1 MKKILRSMLAM
12 MIAAFTLAS
21 CSDVPSPYGLFTSG
35 DEGLEGATGTGT
47 LDDPF
52 NVPGVLNYIKT
63 LPAGTQSD
71 VVYVKGIVSA
81 LVDGQNYDAG
91 FGNGTFFIS
100 ADGNAKNQ
108 FEVYRALYLENQ
120 PYVDGPIAN
129 LGDEVIICGKVTM
142 HGSTPETVDKDAYL
156 YSINGTTHYD
166 ARIFGTAEEPL
177 SVADALTIINGLEN
191 GETIGKGYV
200 KGIVCQAP
208 SNISAGKLTYYIS
221 DDGKS
226 SNSLQVYKGL
236 GLNQAKFSAVSD
248 LAVGDEVVIFG
259 PMTRYSNGNPELND
273 GNYLISLKKGEGGG
287 GGEETTPTGDGT
299 QSKPYNVAAALNA
312 VKNLTWTSK
321 TDYQSTDNVYVK
333 GKISRIDNNGTYTAG
348 GTFGNASFHI
358 SDDGQEANEFYCFRV
373 LYLDNTKFNEY
384 TGEKVDIKVG
394 DEVVIYGKLMNYHGN
409 TPETVSGAAHLYSLN
424 ASEGGGEQGGGE
436 QGGDATQ
443 MTKSV
448 NDLTVTFTTTGVSE
462 GNTVTYDLTTCGLE
476 HQAAN
481 PSFTLNG
488 VNFSFEKN
496 TGNNNAIYWK
506 TGDYNEFRL
515 YAQNKLVITG
525 TANIAK
531 VEFTC
536 TKNGSNNA
544 TGNAQSYATVSG
556 KTFTFVN
563 DWTAASSGT
572 QCRIK
577 TIKIT
582 YAK

>member
-12 MIAAFTLAS
+12 MIATFTLAS

-35 DEGLEGATGTGT
+35 DEELEGATGTGT

-142 HGSTPETVDKDAYL
+142 HGSTPETVDKEAYL

-287 GGEETTPTGDGT
+287 GEEETIGTKDSPKTVAEAITLINALGDRE
-299 QSKPYNVAAALNA
+299 
-312 VKNLTWTSK
+312 TSQQK
-321 TDYQSTDNVYVK
+321 AYVK
-333 GKISRIDNNGTYTAG
+333 GKVVKVTTNQTNFEKY
-348 GTFGNASFHI
+348 GNLNYFI
-358 SDDGQEANEFYCFRV
+358 SDDGQDANTIQVYGGDG
-373 LYLDNTKFNEY
+373 LNGDKFQSI
-384 TGEKVDIKVG
+384 TDIKQG
-394 DEVVIYGKLMNYHGN
+394 DEVIVYGNLYKFVNNSGT
-409 TPETVSGAAHLYSLN
+409 TPEITNSYLVALN
-424 ASEGGGEQGGGE
+424 DSEGGGGEGGE
-436 QGGDATQ
+436 ATQ
-443 MTKSV
+443 MTKNV
-448 NDLTVTFTTTGVSE
+448 NDLTITFTTTGISE

-481 PSFTLNG
+481 PSFTLNE

-506 TGDYNEFRL
+506 TGDYNEFRM

>member
-35 DEGLEGATGTGT
+35 DEELEGATGTGT

-91 FGNGTFFIS
+91 FGNGTFYIS

-142 HGSTPETVDKDAYL
+142 HGSTPETVDKEAYL

-312 VKNLTWTSK
+312 VKNLTWTSN

-333 GKISRIDNNGTYTAG
+333 GKISRIANNGTYTAG
-348 GTFGNASFHI
+348 GTFGNASFYI

-394 DEVVIYGKLMNYHGN
+394 DEVVIYGKLMNYRGN

-424 ASEGGGEQGGGE
+424 SSEGGGEQGGGE
-436 QGGDATQ
+436 QGGDGTSVSFNTNAGAQTWAAATDGTYGAGFSTTVQ
-443 MTKSV
+443 GLTIGYYKHTSTSNPVAPSDQHVRIYKNSVLSIAATGGKKIKKIVIGCAPNSGTTSYCFGMTGLEGVPNATEDKTA
-448 NDLTVTFTTTGVSE
+448 LTVTWNGS
-462 GNTVTYDLTTCGLE
+462 
-476 HQAAN
+476 AN
-481 PSFTLNG
+481 KVVLHAVNGQVRMEKLN
-488 VNFSFEKN
+488 
-496 TGNNNAIYWK
+496 
-506 TGDYNEFRL
+506 
-515 YAQNKLVITG
+515 
-525 TANIAK
+525 
-531 VEFTC
+531 VEFE
-536 TKNGSNNA
+536 
-544 TGNAQSYATVSG
+544 
-556 KTFTFVN
+556 
-563 DWTAASSGT
+563 
-572 QCRIK
+572 
-577 TIKIT
+577 
-582 YAK
+582 

>member
-12 MIAAFTLAS
+12 MIATFTLAS

-35 DEGLEGATGTGT
+35 DEELEGATGTGT

-142 HGSTPETVDKDAYL
+142 HGSTPETVDKEAYL

-287 GGEETTPTGDGT
+287 GGEEATPTGDGT
-299 QSKPYNVAAALNA
+299 QSKPYNVAAARNA

-333 GKISRIDNNGTYTAG
+333 GKISRIANNGTYTAG

-424 ASEGGGEQGGGE
+424 SSEGGGEQGGGE
-436 QGGDATQ
+436 QGGDGTSVSFNTNAGAQTWAAATDGTYGAGFSTTVQ
-443 MTKSV
+443 GLTIGYYKHTSTSNPVAPSDQHIRIYKNSVLSIAATGGKKIKKIIIGCAPNSGTTSYCFGMTGLEGVPNATEDKTA
-448 NDLTVTFTTTGVSE
+448 LTVTWNGS
-462 GNTVTYDLTTCGLE
+462 
-476 HQAAN
+476 AN
-481 PSFTLNG
+481 KVVLHAVNGQVRMEKLN
-488 VNFSFEKN
+488 
-496 TGNNNAIYWK
+496 
-506 TGDYNEFRL
+506 
-515 YAQNKLVITG
+515 
-525 TANIAK
+525 
-531 VEFTC
+531 VEFE
-536 TKNGSNNA
+536 
-544 TGNAQSYATVSG
+544 
-556 KTFTFVN
+556 
-563 DWTAASSGT
+563 
-572 QCRIK
+572 
-577 TIKIT
+577 
-582 YAK
+582 

>member
-1 MKKILRSMLAM
+1 MLAM

-35 DEGLEGATGTGT
+35 DEELEGATGTGT

-71 VVYVKGIVSA
+71 VVYVKGFVSA

-142 HGSTPETVDKDAYL
+142 HGSTPETVDKEAYL

-287 GGEETTPTGDGT
+287 GEEETIGTKDSPKTVAEAITLINALGD
-299 QSKPYNVAAALNA
+299 KE
-312 VKNLTWTSK
+312 TSQQK
-321 TDYQSTDNVYVK
+321 AYVK
-333 GKISRIDNNGTYTAG
+333 GKVVKVTTNQTNFEKY
-348 GTFGNASFHI
+348 GNLNYFI
-358 SDDGQEANEFYCFRV
+358 SDDGQDANTIQVYGGDG
-373 LYLDNTKFNEY
+373 LNGDKFQSI
-384 TGEKVDIKVG
+384 TDIKQG
-394 DEVVIYGKLMNYHGN
+394 DEVIVYGNLYKFVNNSGI
-409 TPETVSGAAHLYSLN
+409 TPEITNSYLVALN
-424 ASEGGGEQGGGE
+424 DSEGGGEQGGE
-436 QGGDATQ
+436 ATQ
-443 MTKSV
+443 MTKNV
-448 NDLTVTFTTTGVSE
+448 NDLTITFTTTGISE

-481 PSFTLNG
+481 PSFTLNE

-506 TGDYNEFRL
+506 TGDYNEFRM

>member
-1 MKKILRSMLAM
+1 MLAM

-35 DEGLEGATGTGT
+35 DEELEGATGTGT

-91 FGNGTFFIS
+91 FGNGTFYIS

-142 HGSTPETVDKDAYL
+142 HGSTPETVDKEAYL

-287 GGEETTPTGDGT
+287 GEETTPTGDGT

-312 VKNLTWTSK
+312 VKNLTWTSN

-333 GKISRIDNNGTYTAG
+333 GKISRIANNGTYTAG
-348 GTFGNASFHI
+348 GTFGNASFYI

-394 DEVVIYGKLMNYHGN
+394 DEVVIYGKLMNYRGN

-424 ASEGGGEQGGGE
+424 SSEGGGEQGGGE
-436 QGGDATQ
+436 QGGDGTSVSFNTNAGAQTWAAATDGTYGAGFSTTVQ
-443 MTKSV
+443 GLTIGYYKHTSTSNPVAPSDQHVRIYKNSVLSIAATGGKKIKKIVIGCAPNSGTTSYCFGMTGLEGVPNATEDKTA
-448 NDLTVTFTTTGVSE
+448 LTVTWNGS
-462 GNTVTYDLTTCGLE
+462 
-476 HQAAN
+476 AN
-481 PSFTLNG
+481 KVVLHAVNGQVRMEKLN
-488 VNFSFEKN
+488 
-496 TGNNNAIYWK
+496 
-506 TGDYNEFRL
+506 
-515 YAQNKLVITG
+515 
-525 TANIAK
+525 
-531 VEFTC
+531 VEFE
-536 TKNGSNNA
+536 
-544 TGNAQSYATVSG
+544 
-556 KTFTFVN
+556 
-563 DWTAASSGT
+563 
-572 QCRIK
+572 
-577 TIKIT
+577 
-582 YAK
+582 

>member
-35 DEGLEGATGTGT
+35 DEELEGATGTGT

-91 FGNGTFFIS
+91 FGNGTFYIS

-236 GLNQAKFSAVSD
+236 GLNQAKFSAVGD

-287 GGEETTPTGDGT
+287 GEEATPTGDGT
-299 QSKPYNVAAALNA
+299 QSKPYNVAAARNA

-333 GKISRIDNNGTYTAG
+333 GKISRIDDKGTYTDG
-348 GTFGNASFHI
+348 GTFGNASFYI
-358 SDDGQEANEFYCFRV
+358 SDDGQEANEFYCFHV

-424 ASEGGGEQGGGE
+424 ASEGGGEGGGE
-436 QGGDATQ
+436 GGDGTSVSFNTNAGTQTWAAATDGTYGAGFSTTVQ
-443 MTKSV
+443 GLTIGYYKHTSNSNPVAPSDQHVRIYKNSVLSIAATGGKKIKKIVIGCAPNSGTTSYCFGMTGLEGVPNATEDKTA
-448 NDLTVTFTTTGVSE
+448 LTVTWNGS
-462 GNTVTYDLTTCGLE
+462 
-476 HQAAN
+476 AN
-481 PSFTLNG
+481 KVVLHAVNGQVRMEKLN
-488 VNFSFEKN
+488 
-496 TGNNNAIYWK
+496 
-506 TGDYNEFRL
+506 
-515 YAQNKLVITG
+515 
-525 TANIAK
+525 
-531 VEFTC
+531 VEFE
-536 TKNGSNNA
+536 
-544 TGNAQSYATVSG
+544 
-556 KTFTFVN
+556 
-563 DWTAASSGT
+563 
-572 QCRIK
+572 
-577 TIKIT
+577 
-582 YAK
+582 

>member
-287 GGEETTPTGDGT
+287 GEEATPTGDGT
-299 QSKPYNVAAALNA
+299 QSKPYNVAAARNA

-394 DEVVIYGKLMNYHGN
+394 DEVVIYGKLMNYYGN

-448 NDLTVTFTTTGVSE
+448 NDLTITFTTTGVSE

>member
-35 DEGLEGATGTGT
+35 DEELEGATGTGT

-142 HGSTPETVDKDAYL
+142 HGSTPETVDKEAYL

-177 SVADALTIINGLEN
+177 SVADALTITNGLEN

-236 GLNQAKFSAVSD
+236 GLNQAKFSAVGD

-287 GGEETTPTGDGT
+287 GEEETIGTKDSPKTVAEAITLINALGDRE
-299 QSKPYNVAAALNA
+299 
-312 VKNLTWTSK
+312 TSQQK
-321 TDYQSTDNVYVK
+321 AYVK
-333 GKISRIDNNGTYTAG
+333 GKVVKVTTNQTNFEKY
-348 GTFGNASFHI
+348 GNLNYFI
-358 SDDGQEANEFYCFRV
+358 SDDGQDANTIQVYGGDG
-373 LYLDNTKFNEY
+373 LNGDKFQSI
-384 TGEKVDIKVG
+384 TDIKQG
-394 DEVVIYGKLMNYHGN
+394 DEVIVYGNLYKFVNNSGT
-409 TPETVSGAAHLYSLN
+409 TPEITNSYLVALN
-424 ASEGGGEQGGGE
+424 DSEGGGGEGGE
-436 QGGDATQ
+436 ATQ
-443 MTKSV
+443 MTKNV
-448 NDLTVTFTTTGVSE
+448 NDLTITFTTTGISE

-481 PSFTLNG
+481 PSFTLNE

-506 TGDYNEFRL
+506 TGDYNEFRM

>member
-1 MKKILRSMLAM
+1 MLAM

-35 DEGLEGATGTGT
+35 DEELEGATGTGT

-120 PYVDGPIAN
+120 SYVDGPIAN

-142 HGSTPETVDKDAYL
+142 HGSTPETVDKEAYL

-287 GGEETTPTGDGT
+287 GEEETIGTKDSPKTVAEAITLINALGD
-299 QSKPYNVAAALNA
+299 KE
-312 VKNLTWTSK
+312 TSQQK
-321 TDYQSTDNVYVK
+321 AYVK
-333 GKISRIDNNGTYTAG
+333 GKVVKVTTNQTNFEKY
-348 GTFGNASFHI
+348 GNLNYFI
-358 SDDGQEANEFYCFRV
+358 SDDGQDANTIQVYGGDG
-373 LYLDNTKFNEY
+373 LNGDKFQSI
-384 TGEKVDIKVG
+384 TDIKQG
-394 DEVVIYGKLMNYHGN
+394 DEVIVYGNLYKFVNNSGI
-409 TPETVSGAAHLYSLN
+409 TPEITNSYLVALN
-424 ASEGGGEQGGGE
+424 DSEGGGEQGGE
-436 QGGDATQ
+436 ATQ
-443 MTKSV
+443 MTKNV
-448 NDLTVTFTTTGVSE
+448 NDLTITFTTTGISE

-481 PSFTLNG
+481 PSFTLNE

-506 TGDYNEFRL
+506 TGDYNEFRM

>member
-35 DEGLEGATGTGT
+35 DEELEGATGTGT

-142 HGSTPETVDKDAYL
+142 HGSTPETVDKEAYL

-236 GLNQAKFSAVSD
+236 GLNQAKFSAVGD

-287 GGEETTPTGDGT
+287 GEEETIGTKDSPKTVAEAITLINALGDRE
-299 QSKPYNVAAALNA
+299 
-312 VKNLTWTSK
+312 TSQQK
-321 TDYQSTDNVYVK
+321 AYVK
-333 GKISRIDNNGTYTAG
+333 GKVVKVTTNQTNFEKY
-348 GTFGNASFHI
+348 GNLNYFI
-358 SDDGQEANEFYCFRV
+358 SDDGQDANTIQVYGGDG
-373 LYLDNTKFNEY
+373 LNGDKFQSI
-384 TGEKVDIKVG
+384 TDIKQG
-394 DEVVIYGKLMNYHGN
+394 DEVIVYGNLYKFVNNSGT
-409 TPETVSGAAHLYSLN
+409 TPEITNSYLVALN
-424 ASEGGGEQGGGE
+424 DSEGGGGEGGE
-436 QGGDATQ
+436 ATQ
-443 MTKSV
+443 MTKNV
-448 NDLTVTFTTTGVSE
+448 NDLTITFTTTGISE

-481 PSFTLNG
+481 PSFTLNE

-506 TGDYNEFRL
+506 TGDYNEFRM

>member
-35 DEGLEGATGTGT
+35 DEELEGATGTGT

-91 FGNGTFFIS
+91 FGNGTFYIS

-142 HGSTPETVDKDAYL
+142 HGSTPETVDKEAYL

-287 GGEETTPTGDGT
+287 GEEETIGTKDSPKTVAEAITLINALGD
-299 QSKPYNVAAALNA
+299 KE
-312 VKNLTWTSK
+312 TSQQK
-321 TDYQSTDNVYVK
+321 AYVK
-333 GKISRIDNNGTYTAG
+333 GKVVKVTTNQTNFEKY
-348 GTFGNASFHI
+348 GNLNYFI
-358 SDDGQEANEFYCFRV
+358 SDDGQDANTIQVYGGDG
-373 LYLDNTKFNEY
+373 LNGDKFQSI
-384 TGEKVDIKVG
+384 TDIKQG
-394 DEVVIYGKLMNYHGN
+394 DEVIVYGNLYKFVNNSGI
-409 TPETVSGAAHLYSLN
+409 TPEITNSYLVALN
-424 ASEGGGEQGGGE
+424 DSEGGGEQGGGE
-436 QGGDATQ
+436 QGENDITVTVAT
-443 MTKSV
+443 
-448 NDLTVTFTTTGVSE
+448 DLTVSNSTLVSDQTLSDGTTITF
-462 GNTVTYDLTTCGLE
+462 
-476 HQAAN
+476 
-481 PSFTLNG
+481 
-488 VNFSFEKN
+488 
-496 TGNNNAIYWK
+496 
-506 TGDYNEFRL
+506 
-515 YAQNKLVITG
+515 AQNGNSSGPKYYDSGKDIRFYPKNSMTITSSKNISEIVLTCSTYNGTKCIAEGQITPTPSVDDTTLTFSNINSKTITIANAHTG
-525 TANIAK
+525 T
-531 VEFTC
+531 
-536 TKNGSNNA
+536 G
-544 TGNAQSYATVSG
+544 TVSQMR
-556 KTFTFVN
+556 V
-563 DWTAASSGT
+563 
-572 QCRIK
+572 Q

>member
-1 MKKILRSMLAM
+1 MLAM

-35 DEGLEGATGTGT
+35 DEELEGATGTGT

-71 VVYVKGIVSA
+71 VVYVKGFVSA

-142 HGSTPETVDKDAYL
+142 HGSTPETVDKEAYL

-287 GGEETTPTGDGT
+287 GEEETIGTKDSPKTVAEAITLINALGD
-299 QSKPYNVAAALNA
+299 KE
-312 VKNLTWTSK
+312 TSQQK
-321 TDYQSTDNVYVK
+321 AYVK
-333 GKISRIDNNGTYTAG
+333 GKVVKVTTNQTNFEKY
-348 GTFGNASFHI
+348 GNLNYFI
-358 SDDGQEANEFYCFRV
+358 SDDGQDANTIQVYGGDG
-373 LYLDNTKFNEY
+373 LNGDKFQSI
-384 TGEKVDIKVG
+384 TDIKQG
-394 DEVVIYGKLMNYHGN
+394 DEVIVYGSLYKFVNNSGI
-409 TPETVSGAAHLYSLN
+409 TPEITNSYLVALN
-424 ASEGGGEQGGGE
+424 DSEGGGEQGGE
-436 QGGDATQ
+436 ATQ
-443 MTKSV
+443 MTKNV
-448 NDLTVTFTTTGVSE
+448 NDLTITFTTTGISE

-481 PSFTLNG
+481 PSFTLNE

-506 TGDYNEFRL
+506 TGDYNEFRM

>member
-12 MIAAFTLAS
+12 MIATFTLAS

-35 DEGLEGATGTGT
+35 DKELEGATGTGT

-142 HGSTPETVDKDAYL
+142 HGSTPETVDKEAYL

-236 GLNQAKFSAVSD
+236 GLNQAKFSAVGD

-287 GGEETTPTGDGT
+287 GEEETIGTKDSPKTVAEAITLINALGDRE
-299 QSKPYNVAAALNA
+299 
-312 VKNLTWTSK
+312 TSQQK
-321 TDYQSTDNVYVK
+321 AYVK
-333 GKISRIDNNGTYTAG
+333 GKVVKVTTNQTNFEKY
-348 GTFGNASFHI
+348 GNLNYFI
-358 SDDGQEANEFYCFRV
+358 SDDGQDANTIQVYGGDG
-373 LYLDNTKFNEY
+373 LNGDKFQSI
-384 TGEKVDIKVG
+384 TDIKQG
-394 DEVVIYGKLMNYHGN
+394 DEVIVYGNLYKFVNNSGI
-409 TPETVSGAAHLYSLN
+409 TPEITNSYLVALN
-424 ASEGGGEQGGGE
+424 DSEGGGGEGGE
-436 QGGDATQ
+436 ATQ
-443 MTKSV
+443 MTKNV
-448 NDLTVTFTTTGVSE
+448 NDLTITFTTTGISE

-481 PSFTLNG
+481 PSFTLNE

-496 TGNNNAIYWK
+496 TGNNNAVYWK
-506 TGDYNEFRL
+506 TGDYNEFRM

>member
-12 MIAAFTLAS
+12 MIATFTLAS

-35 DEGLEGATGTGT
+35 DEELEGATGTGT

-71 VVYVKGIVSA
+71 VVYVKGFVSA

-142 HGSTPETVDKDAYL
+142 HGSTPETVEKEAYL

-287 GGEETTPTGDGT
+287 GEEETIGTKDSPKTVAEAITLINALGD
-299 QSKPYNVAAALNA
+299 KE
-312 VKNLTWTSK
+312 TSQQK
-321 TDYQSTDNVYVK
+321 AYVK
-333 GKISRIDNNGTYTAG
+333 GKVVKVTTNQTNFEKY
-348 GTFGNASFHI
+348 GNLNYFI
-358 SDDGQEANEFYCFRV
+358 SDDGQDANTIQVYGGDG
-373 LYLDNTKFNEY
+373 LNGDKFQSI
-384 TGEKVDIKVG
+384 TDIKQG
-394 DEVVIYGKLMNYHGN
+394 DEVIVYGNLYKFVNNSGI
-409 TPETVSGAAHLYSLN
+409 TPEITNSYLVALN
-424 ASEGGGEQGGGE
+424 DSEGGGGEGGE
-436 QGGDATQ
+436 ATQ
-443 MTKSV
+443 MTKNV
-448 NDLTVTFTTTGVSE
+448 NDLTITFTTTGISE

-481 PSFTLNG
+481 PSFTLNE

-506 TGDYNEFRL
+506 TGDYNEFRM

>member
-35 DEGLEGATGTGT
+35 DEELEGATGTGT

-142 HGSTPETVDKDAYL
+142 HGSTPETVDKEAYL

-177 SVADALTIINGLEN
+177 AVADALTIINGLEN

-236 GLNQAKFSAVSD
+236 GLNQAKFSAVGD

-287 GGEETTPTGDGT
+287 GEEETIGTKDSPKTVAEAITLINALGDRE
-299 QSKPYNVAAALNA
+299 
-312 VKNLTWTSK
+312 TSQQK
-321 TDYQSTDNVYVK
+321 AYVK
-333 GKISRIDNNGTYTAG
+333 GKVVKVTTNQTNFEKY
-348 GTFGNASFHI
+348 GNLNYFI
-358 SDDGQEANEFYCFRV
+358 SDDGQDANTIQVYGGDG
-373 LYLDNTKFNEY
+373 LNGDKFQSI
-384 TGEKVDIKVG
+384 TDIKQG
-394 DEVVIYGKLMNYHGN
+394 DEVIVYGNLYKFVNNSGT
-409 TPETVSGAAHLYSLN
+409 TPEITNSYLVALN
-424 ASEGGGEQGGGE
+424 DSEGGGGEGGE
-436 QGGDATQ
+436 ATQ
-443 MTKSV
+443 MTKNV
-448 NDLTVTFTTTGVSE
+448 NDLTITFTTTGISE

-481 PSFTLNG
+481 PSFTLNE

-506 TGDYNEFRL
+506 TGDYNEFRM

>member
-12 MIAAFTLAS
+12 MIATFTLAS

-35 DEGLEGATGTGT
+35 DEELEGATGTGT

-71 VVYVKGIVSA
+71 VVYVKGFVSA

-287 GGEETTPTGDGT
+287 GEEETIGTKDSPKTVAEAITLINALGD
-299 QSKPYNVAAALNA
+299 KE
-312 VKNLTWTSK
+312 TSQQK
-321 TDYQSTDNVYVK
+321 AYVK
-333 GKISRIDNNGTYTAG
+333 GKVVKVTTNQTNFEKY
-348 GTFGNASFHI
+348 GNLNYFI
-358 SDDGQEANEFYCFRV
+358 SDDGQDANTIQVYGGDG
-373 LYLDNTKFNEY
+373 LNGDKFQSI
-384 TGEKVDIKVG
+384 TDIKQG
-394 DEVVIYGKLMNYHGN
+394 DEVIVYGNLYKFVNNSGI
-409 TPETVSGAAHLYSLN
+409 TPEITNSYLVALN
-424 ASEGGGEQGGGE
+424 DSEGGGEQGGE
-436 QGGDATQ
+436 ATQ
-443 MTKSV
+443 MTKNV
-448 NDLTVTFTTTGVSE
+448 NDLTITFTTTGISE

-481 PSFTLNG
+481 PSFTLNE

-496 TGNNNAIYWK
+496 TGNNNAVYWK

>member
-12 MIAAFTLAS
+12 MIATFTLAS

-35 DEGLEGATGTGT
+35 DEELEGATGTGT

-142 HGSTPETVDKDAYL
+142 HGSTPETVDKEAYL

-287 GGEETTPTGDGT
+287 GEEETIGTKDSPKTVAEAITLINALGD
-299 QSKPYNVAAALNA
+299 KE
-312 VKNLTWTSK
+312 TSQQK
-321 TDYQSTDNVYVK
+321 AYVK
-333 GKISRIDNNGTYTAG
+333 GKVVKVTTNQTNFEKY
-348 GTFGNASFHI
+348 GNLNYFI
-358 SDDGQEANEFYCFRV
+358 SDDGQDANTIQVYGGDG
-373 LYLDNTKFNEY
+373 LNGDKFQSI
-384 TGEKVDIKVG
+384 TDIKQG
-394 DEVVIYGKLMNYHGN
+394 DEVIVYGNLYKFVNNSGT
-409 TPETVSGAAHLYSLN
+409 TPEITNSYLVALN
-424 ASEGGGEQGGGE
+424 DSEGGGGEGGE
-436 QGGDATQ
+436 ATQ
-443 MTKSV
+443 MTKNV
-448 NDLTVTFTTTGVSE
+448 NDLTITFTTTGISE

-481 PSFTLNG
+481 PSFTLNE

-506 TGDYNEFRL
+506 TGDYNEFRM

>member
-1 MKKILRSMLAM
+1 MLAM
-12 MIAAFTLAS
+12 MIATFTLAS

-35 DEGLEGATGTGT
+35 DEELEGATGTGT

-287 GGEETTPTGDGT
+287 GEEETIGTKDSPKTVAEAITLINALGD
-299 QSKPYNVAAALNA
+299 KE
-312 VKNLTWTSK
+312 TSQQK
-321 TDYQSTDNVYVK
+321 AYVK
-333 GKISRIDNNGTYTAG
+333 GKVVKVTTNQTNFEKY
-348 GTFGNASFHI
+348 GNLNYFI
-358 SDDGQEANEFYCFRV
+358 SDDGQDANTIQVYGGDG
-373 LYLDNTKFNEY
+373 LNGDKFQSI
-384 TGEKVDIKVG
+384 TDIKQG
-394 DEVVIYGKLMNYHGN
+394 DEVIVYGNLCKFVNNNGT
-409 TPETVSGAAHLYSLN
+409 TPEITNSYLVALN
-424 ASEGGGEQGGGE
+424 DSEGGGEQGGGE
-436 QGGDATQ
+436 QGENDITVTVAT
-443 MTKSV
+443 
-448 NDLTVTFTTTGVSE
+448 DLTVSNSTLVSNQTLSDGTTITF
-462 GNTVTYDLTTCGLE
+462 
-476 HQAAN
+476 
-481 PSFTLNG
+481 
-488 VNFSFEKN
+488 
-496 TGNNNAIYWK
+496 
-506 TGDYNEFRL
+506 
-515 YAQNKLVITG
+515 AQNGNSSGPKYYDSGKDIRFYPKNSMTITSSKNISEIVLTCSTYNGTKCIAEGQITPTPSVDDTTLTFSNINSKTITIANAHTGSG
-525 TANIAK
+525 TASQMR
-531 VEFTC
+531 V
-536 TKNGSNNA
+536 
-544 TGNAQSYATVSG
+544 Q
-556 KTFTFVN
+556 
-563 DWTAASSGT
+563 
-572 QCRIK
+572 

>member
-12 MIAAFTLAS
+12 MIATFTLAS

-35 DEGLEGATGTGT
+35 DEELEGATGTGT

-142 HGSTPETVDKDAYL
+142 HGSTPETVDKEAYL

-236 GLNQAKFSAVSD
+236 GLNQAKFSAVGD

-287 GGEETTPTGDGT
+287 GEEETIGTKDSPKTVAEAITLINALGD
-299 QSKPYNVAAALNA
+299 KE
-312 VKNLTWTSK
+312 TSQQK
-321 TDYQSTDNVYVK
+321 AYVK
-333 GKISRIDNNGTYTAG
+333 GKVVKVTTNQTNFEKY
-348 GTFGNASFHI
+348 GNLNYFI
-358 SDDGQEANEFYCFRV
+358 SDDGQDANTIQVYGGDG
-373 LYLDNTKFNEY
+373 LNGDKFQSI
-384 TGEKVDIKVG
+384 TDIKQG
-394 DEVVIYGKLMNYHGN
+394 DEVIVYGNLYKFVNNSGT
-409 TPETVSGAAHLYSLN
+409 TPEITNSYLVALN
-424 ASEGGGEQGGGE
+424 DSEGGGGEGGE
-436 QGGDATQ
+436 ATQ
-443 MTKSV
+443 MTKNV
-448 NDLTVTFTTTGVSE
+448 NDLTITFTTTGISE

-481 PSFTLNG
+481 PSFTLNE

-506 TGDYNEFRL
+506 TGDYNEFRM

>member
-35 DEGLEGATGTGT
+35 DEELEGATGTGT

-71 VVYVKGIVSA
+71 VVYVKGFVSA

-91 FGNGTFFIS
+91 FGNGTFYIS

-287 GGEETTPTGDGT
+287 GEEATPTGDGT

-333 GKISRIDNNGTYTAG
+333 GKISRIDNKGTYTDG

-394 DEVVIYGKLMNYHGN
+394 DEVVIYGKLMNYYGN

-424 ASEGGGEQGGGE
+424 SSEGGGEQGGGE
-436 QGGDATQ
+436 QGGDGTSVSFNTNAGAQTWAAATDGTYGAGFSTTVQ
-443 MTKSV
+443 GLTIGYYKHTSTSNPVAPSDQHVRIYKNSVLSIAATGGKKIKKIVIGCAPNSGTTSYCFGMTGLEGVPNATEDKTA
-448 NDLTVTFTTTGVSE
+448 LTVTWNGS
-462 GNTVTYDLTTCGLE
+462 
-476 HQAAN
+476 AN
-481 PSFTLNG
+481 KVVLHAVNGQVRMEKLN
-488 VNFSFEKN
+488 
-496 TGNNNAIYWK
+496 
-506 TGDYNEFRL
+506 
-515 YAQNKLVITG
+515 
-525 TANIAK
+525 
-531 VEFTC
+531 VEFE
-536 TKNGSNNA
+536 
-544 TGNAQSYATVSG
+544 
-556 KTFTFVN
+556 
-563 DWTAASSGT
+563 
-572 QCRIK
+572 
-577 TIKIT
+577 
-582 YAK
+582 

>member
-12 MIAAFTLAS
+12 MIATFTLAS

-35 DEGLEGATGTGT
+35 DEELEGATGTGT

-71 VVYVKGIVSA
+71 VVYVKGFVSA

-142 HGSTPETVDKDAYL
+142 HGSTPETVDKEAYL

-287 GGEETTPTGDGT
+287 GEEETIGTKDSPKTVAEAITLINALGD
-299 QSKPYNVAAALNA
+299 KE
-312 VKNLTWTSK
+312 TSQQK
-321 TDYQSTDNVYVK
+321 AYVK
-333 GKISRIDNNGTYTAG
+333 GKVVKVTTNQTNFEKY
-348 GTFGNASFHI
+348 GNLNYFI
-358 SDDGQEANEFYCFRV
+358 SDDGQDANTIQVYGGDG
-373 LYLDNTKFNEY
+373 LNGDKFQSI
-384 TGEKVDIKVG
+384 TDIKQG
-394 DEVVIYGKLMNYHGN
+394 DEVIVYGNLYKFVNNSGT
-409 TPETVSGAAHLYSLN
+409 TPEITNSYLVALN
-424 ASEGGGEQGGGE
+424 DSEGGGEQGGE
-436 QGGDATQ
+436 ATQ
-443 MTKSV
+443 MTKNV
-448 NDLTVTFTTTGVSE
+448 NDLTITFTTTGISE

-481 PSFTLNG
+481 PSFTLNE

-506 TGDYNEFRL
+506 TGDYNEFRM

>member
-35 DEGLEGATGTGT
+35 DEELEGATGTGT

-71 VVYVKGIVSA
+71 VVYVKGFVSA

-142 HGSTPETVDKDAYL
+142 HGSTPETVDKEAYL

-236 GLNQAKFSAVSD
+236 GLNQAKFSAVGD

-287 GGEETTPTGDGT
+287 GEEETIGTKDSPKTVAEAITLINALGDRE
-299 QSKPYNVAAALNA
+299 
-312 VKNLTWTSK
+312 TSQQK
-321 TDYQSTDNVYVK
+321 AYVK
-333 GKISRIDNNGTYTAG
+333 GKVVKVTTNQTNFEKY
-348 GTFGNASFHI
+348 GNLNYFI
-358 SDDGQEANEFYCFRV
+358 SDDGQDANTIQVYGGDG
-373 LYLDNTKFNEY
+373 LNGDKFQSI
-384 TGEKVDIKVG
+384 TDIKQG
-394 DEVVIYGKLMNYHGN
+394 DEVIVYGNLYKFVNNSGT
-409 TPETVSGAAHLYSLN
+409 TPEITNSYLVALN
-424 ASEGGGEQGGGE
+424 DSEGGGGEGGE
-436 QGGDATQ
+436 ATQ
-443 MTKSV
+443 MTKNV
-448 NDLTVTFTTTGVSE
+448 NDLTITFTTTGISE

-481 PSFTLNG
+481 PSFTLNE

-506 TGDYNEFRL
+506 TGDYNEFRM

>member
-1 MKKILRSMLAM
+1 MLAM

-35 DEGLEGATGTGT
+35 DEELEGATGTGT

-71 VVYVKGIVSA
+71 VVYVKGFVSA

-142 HGSTPETVDKDAYL
+142 HGSTPETVDKEAYL

-287 GGEETTPTGDGT
+287 GGEEATPTGDGT
-299 QSKPYNVAAALNA
+299 QSKPYNVAAARNA
-312 VKNLTWTSK
+312 VKNLTWTSN

-333 GKISRIDNNGTYTAG
+333 GKISRIANKGTYTAG
-348 GTFGNASFHI
+348 GTFGNASFYI

-394 DEVVIYGKLMNYHGN
+394 DEVVIYGKLMNYNGN

-424 ASEGGGEQGGGE
+424 ASDDGGEQGGGE
-436 QGGDATQ
+436 QGGDGTSVSFNTNAGAQTWAAATDGTYGAGFSTTVQ
-443 MTKSV
+443 GLTIGYYKHTSNSNPVVPSDQHVRIYKNSVLSIAATGGKKIKKIVIGCAPNSGTTSYCFGMTGLEGVPNATEDKTA
-448 NDLTVTFTTTGVSE
+448 LTVTWNGS
-462 GNTVTYDLTTCGLE
+462 
-476 HQAAN
+476 AN
-481 PSFTLNG
+481 KVVLHAVNGQVRMEKLN
-488 VNFSFEKN
+488 
-496 TGNNNAIYWK
+496 
-506 TGDYNEFRL
+506 
-515 YAQNKLVITG
+515 
-525 TANIAK
+525 
-531 VEFTC
+531 VEFE
-536 TKNGSNNA
+536 
-544 TGNAQSYATVSG
+544 
-556 KTFTFVN
+556 
-563 DWTAASSGT
+563 
-572 QCRIK
+572 
-577 TIKIT
+577 
-582 YAK
+582 

>member
-12 MIAAFTLAS
+12 MIATFTLAS

-35 DEGLEGATGTGT
+35 DEELEGATGTGT

-71 VVYVKGIVSA
+71 VVYVKGFVSA

-142 HGSTPETVDKDAYL
+142 HGSTPETVEKEAYL

-287 GGEETTPTGDGT
+287 GEEETIGTKDSPKTVAEAITLINALGDRE
-299 QSKPYNVAAALNA
+299 
-312 VKNLTWTSK
+312 TSQQK
-321 TDYQSTDNVYVK
+321 AYVK
-333 GKISRIDNNGTYTAG
+333 GKVVKVTTNQTNFEKY
-348 GTFGNASFHI
+348 GNLNYFI
-358 SDDGQEANEFYCFRV
+358 SDDGQDANTIQVYGGDG
-373 LYLDNTKFNEY
+373 LNGDKFQSI
-384 TGEKVDIKVG
+384 TDIKQG
-394 DEVVIYGKLMNYHGN
+394 DEVIVYGNLYKFVNNSGI
-409 TPETVSGAAHLYSLN
+409 TPEITNSYLVALN
-424 ASEGGGEQGGGE
+424 DSEGGGGEGGE
-436 QGGDATQ
+436 ATQ
-443 MTKSV
+443 MTKNV
-448 NDLTVTFTTTGVSE
+448 NDLTITFTTTGISE

-481 PSFTLNG
+481 PSFTLNE

-506 TGDYNEFRL
+506 TGDYNEFRM

>member
-12 MIAAFTLAS
+12 MIATFTLAS

-35 DEGLEGATGTGT
+35 DEELEGATGTGT

-120 PYVDGPIAN
+120 SYVDGPIAN

-142 HGSTPETVDKDAYL
+142 HGSTPETVEKEAYL

-287 GGEETTPTGDGT
+287 GEEETIGTKDSPKTVAEAITLINALGD
-299 QSKPYNVAAALNA
+299 KE
-312 VKNLTWTSK
+312 TSQQK
-321 TDYQSTDNVYVK
+321 AYVK
-333 GKISRIDNNGTYTAG
+333 GKVVKVTTNQTNFEKY
-348 GTFGNASFHI
+348 GNLNYFI
-358 SDDGQEANEFYCFRV
+358 SDDGQDANTIQVYGGDG
-373 LYLDNTKFNEY
+373 LNGDKFQSI
-384 TGEKVDIKVG
+384 TDIKQG
-394 DEVVIYGKLMNYHGN
+394 DEVIVYGNLYKFVNNSGI
-409 TPETVSGAAHLYSLN
+409 TPEITNSYLVALN
-424 ASEGGGEQGGGE
+424 DSEGGGGEGGE
-436 QGGDATQ
+436 ATQ
-443 MTKSV
+443 MTKNV
-448 NDLTVTFTTTGVSE
+448 NDLTITFTTTGISE

-481 PSFTLNG
+481 PSFTLNE

-506 TGDYNEFRL
+506 TGDYNEFRM

>member
-1 MKKILRSMLAM
+1 M
-12 MIAAFTLAS
+12 MIATFTLAS

-35 DEGLEGATGTGT
+35 DEELEGATGTGT

-142 HGSTPETVDKDAYL
+142 HGSTPETVDKEAYL

-287 GGEETTPTGDGT
+287 GEEETIGTKDSPKTVAEAITLINALGDRE
-299 QSKPYNVAAALNA
+299 
-312 VKNLTWTSK
+312 TSQQK
-321 TDYQSTDNVYVK
+321 AYVK
-333 GKISRIDNNGTYTAG
+333 GKVVKVTTNQTNFEKY
-348 GTFGNASFHI
+348 GNLNYFI
-358 SDDGQEANEFYCFRV
+358 SDDGQDANTIQVYGGDG
-373 LYLDNTKFNEY
+373 LNGDKFQSI
-384 TGEKVDIKVG
+384 TDIKQG
-394 DEVVIYGKLMNYHGN
+394 DEVIVYGNLYKFVNNSGT
-409 TPETVSGAAHLYSLN
+409 TPEITNSYLVALN
-424 ASEGGGEQGGGE
+424 DSEGGGGEGGE
-436 QGGDATQ
+436 ATQ
-443 MTKSV
+443 MTKNV
-448 NDLTVTFTTTGVSE
+448 NDLTITFTTTGISE

-481 PSFTLNG
+481 PSFTLNE

-506 TGDYNEFRL
+506 TGDYNEFRM

>member
-1 MKKILRSMLAM
+1 MLAM

-35 DEGLEGATGTGT
+35 DEELEGATGTGT

-71 VVYVKGIVSA
+71 VVYVKGFVSA

-142 HGSTPETVDKDAYL
+142 HGSTPETVDKEAYL

-273 GNYLISLKKGEGGG
+273 GNYLLSLTKGEGGG
-287 GGEETTPTGDGT
+287 GGGETIEPSGNGT
-299 QSKPYNVAAALNA
+299 LQSPYNAAAAINA
-312 VKNLTWTSK
+312 VKDLTWTSS
-321 TDYQSTDNVYVK
+321 TDYQTTDNVYVK
-333 GKISRIDNNGTYTAG
+333 GKISRIGNKGTYTEG
-348 GTFGNASFHI
+348 GTNGNATFFI
-358 SDDGQEANEFYCFRV
+358 SDDGTAANEFQCYRI
-373 LYLDNTKFNEY
+373 LYLNNTKYNEY

-394 DEVVIYGKLMNYHGN
+394 DVVIIYGKLMNYKGN

-436 QGGDATQ
+436 QGGDGTSVSFNTNAGTQTWAAATDGTYGAGFSTTVQ
-443 MTKSV
+443 GLTIGYYKHTSTSNPVAPSDQHVRIYKNSVLSIAATGGKKIKKIVIGCAPNSGSTSYCFGMTGLEGVPNATEDKTA
-448 NDLTVTFTTTGVSE
+448 LTVTWNGS
-462 GNTVTYDLTTCGLE
+462 
-476 HQAAN
+476 AN
-481 PSFTLNG
+481 KVVLHAVNGQVRMEKLN
-488 VNFSFEKN
+488 
-496 TGNNNAIYWK
+496 
-506 TGDYNEFRL
+506 
-515 YAQNKLVITG
+515 
-525 TANIAK
+525 
-531 VEFTC
+531 VEFE
-536 TKNGSNNA
+536 
-544 TGNAQSYATVSG
+544 
-556 KTFTFVN
+556 
-563 DWTAASSGT
+563 
-572 QCRIK
+572 
-577 TIKIT
+577 
-582 YAK
+582 

>member
-35 DEGLEGATGTGT
+35 DEELEGATGTGT

-120 PYVDGPIAN
+120 SYVDGPIAN

-142 HGSTPETVDKDAYL
+142 HGSTPETVDKEAYL

-287 GGEETTPTGDGT
+287 GEEETIGTKDSPKTVAEAITLINALGD
-299 QSKPYNVAAALNA
+299 KE
-312 VKNLTWTSK
+312 TSQQK
-321 TDYQSTDNVYVK
+321 AYVK
-333 GKISRIDNNGTYTAG
+333 GKVVKVTTNQTNFEKY
-348 GTFGNASFHI
+348 GNLNYFI
-358 SDDGQEANEFYCFRV
+358 SDDGQDANTIQVYGGDG
-373 LYLDNTKFNEY
+373 LNGDKFQSI
-384 TGEKVDIKVG
+384 TDIKQG
-394 DEVVIYGKLMNYHGN
+394 DEVIVYGNLYKFVNNSGI
-409 TPETVSGAAHLYSLN
+409 TPEITNSYLVALN
-424 ASEGGGEQGGGE
+424 DSEGGGEQGGE
-436 QGGDATQ
+436 ATQ
-443 MTKSV
+443 MTKNV
-448 NDLTVTFTTTGVSE
+448 NDLTITFTTTGISE

-481 PSFTLNG
+481 PSFTLNE

-496 TGNNNAIYWK
+496 TGNSNAVYWK
-506 TGDYNEFRL
+506 TGDYNEFRM

>member
-1 MKKILRSMLAM
+1 MLAM

-35 DEGLEGATGTGT
+35 DEELEGATGTGT

-91 FGNGTFFIS
+91 FGNGTFYIS

-120 PYVDGPIAN
+120 SYVDGPIAN

-142 HGSTPETVDKDAYL
+142 HGSTPETVDKEAYL

-312 VKNLTWTSK
+312 VKNLTWTSN

-333 GKISRIDNNGTYTAG
+333 GKISRIANNGTYTAG
-348 GTFGNASFHI
+348 GTFGNASFYI

-394 DEVVIYGKLMNYHGN
+394 DEVVIYGKLMNYRGN

-424 ASEGGGEQGGGE
+424 SSEGGGEQGGGE
-436 QGGDATQ
+436 QGGDGTSVSFNTNAGAQTWAAATDGTYGAGFSTTVQ
-443 MTKSV
+443 GLTIGYYKHTSTSNPVVPSDQHVRIYKNSVLSIAATGGKKIKKIVIGCAPNSGTTSYCFGMTGLEGVPNATEDKTA
-448 NDLTVTFTTTGVSE
+448 LTVTWNGS
-462 GNTVTYDLTTCGLE
+462 
-476 HQAAN
+476 AN
-481 PSFTLNG
+481 KVVLHAVNGQVRMEKLN
-488 VNFSFEKN
+488 
-496 TGNNNAIYWK
+496 
-506 TGDYNEFRL
+506 
-515 YAQNKLVITG
+515 
-525 TANIAK
+525 
-531 VEFTC
+531 VEFE
-536 TKNGSNNA
+536 
-544 TGNAQSYATVSG
+544 
-556 KTFTFVN
+556 
-563 DWTAASSGT
+563 
-572 QCRIK
+572 
-577 TIKIT
+577 
-582 YAK
+582 

>member
-12 MIAAFTLAS
+12 MIATFTLAS

-35 DEGLEGATGTGT
+35 DEELEGATGTGT

-120 PYVDGPIAN
+120 SYVDGPIAN

-142 HGSTPETVDKDAYL
+142 HGSTPETVDKEAYL

-287 GGEETTPTGDGT
+287 GGEEATPTGDGT
-299 QSKPYNVAAALNA
+299 QSKPYNVAAARNA
-312 VKNLTWTSK
+312 VKNLTWTSN

-333 GKISRIDNNGTYTAG
+333 GKISRIANKGTYTAG
-348 GTFGNASFHI
+348 GTFGNASFYI

-424 ASEGGGEQGGGE
+424 ASDDGGEGGGE
-436 QGGDATQ
+436 GGDDITVTVAT
-443 MTKSV
+443 
-448 NDLTVTFTTTGVSE
+448 DLTVSNSTLVSDQTLSDGTTITF
-462 GNTVTYDLTTCGLE
+462 
-476 HQAAN
+476 
-481 PSFTLNG
+481 
-488 VNFSFEKN
+488 
-496 TGNNNAIYWK
+496 
-506 TGDYNEFRL
+506 
-515 YAQNKLVITG
+515 AQNGNSSGPKYYDSGKDIRFYPKNSMTITSSKNISEIVLTCSTYNGTKCIAEGQITPTPSVDDTTLTFSNINSKTITIANAHTGSG
-525 TANIAK
+525 TASQMR
-531 VEFTC
+531 V
-536 TKNGSNNA
+536 
-544 TGNAQSYATVSG
+544 Q
-556 KTFTFVN
+556 
-563 DWTAASSGT
+563 
-572 QCRIK
+572 

>member
-35 DEGLEGATGTGT
+35 DEELEGATGTGT

-91 FGNGTFFIS
+91 FGNGTFYIS

-142 HGSTPETVDKDAYL
+142 HGSTPETVDKEAYL

-287 GGEETTPTGDGT
+287 GEEETIGTKDSPKTVAEAITLINALGD
-299 QSKPYNVAAALNA
+299 KE
-312 VKNLTWTSK
+312 TSQQK
-321 TDYQSTDNVYVK
+321 AYVK
-333 GKISRIDNNGTYTAG
+333 GKVVKVTTNQTNFEKY
-348 GTFGNASFHI
+348 GNLNYFI
-358 SDDGQEANEFYCFRV
+358 SDDGQDANTIQVYGGDG
-373 LYLDNTKFNEY
+373 LNGDKFQSI
-384 TGEKVDIKVG
+384 TDIKQG
-394 DEVVIYGKLMNYHGN
+394 DEVIVYGNLYKFVNNSGT
-409 TPETVSGAAHLYSLN
+409 TPEITNSYLVALN
-424 ASEGGGEQGGGE
+424 DSEGGGGEGGE
-436 QGGDATQ
+436 ATQ
-443 MTKSV
+443 MTKNV
-448 NDLTVTFTTTGVSE
+448 NDLTITFTTTGISE

-481 PSFTLNG
+481 PSFTLNE

-506 TGDYNEFRL
+506 TGDYNEFRM

>member
-1 MKKILRSMLAM
+1 MKKILRSMLAI
-12 MIAAFTLAS
+12 MIATFTLAS

-35 DEGLEGATGTGT
+35 DEELEGATGTGT

-71 VVYVKGIVSA
+71 VVYVKGFVSA

-120 PYVDGPIAN
+120 SYVDGPIAN

-142 HGSTPETVDKDAYL
+142 HGSTPETVEKEAYL

-287 GGEETTPTGDGT
+287 GEEETIGTKDSPKTVAEAITLINALGD
-299 QSKPYNVAAALNA
+299 KE
-312 VKNLTWTSK
+312 TSQQK
-321 TDYQSTDNVYVK
+321 AYVK
-333 GKISRIDNNGTYTAG
+333 GKVVKVTTNQTNFEKY
-348 GTFGNASFHI
+348 GNLNYFI
-358 SDDGQEANEFYCFRV
+358 SDDGQDANTIQVYGGDG
-373 LYLDNTKFNEY
+373 LNGDKFQSI
-384 TGEKVDIKVG
+384 TDIKQG
-394 DEVVIYGKLMNYHGN
+394 DEVIVYGNLYKFVNNSGT
-409 TPETVSGAAHLYSLN
+409 TPEITNSYLVALN
-424 ASEGGGEQGGGE
+424 DSEGGGEQGGE
-436 QGGDATQ
+436 ATQ
-443 MTKSV
+443 MTKNV
-448 NDLTVTFTTTGVSE
+448 NDLTITFTTTGISE

-481 PSFTLNG
+481 PSFTLNE

-506 TGDYNEFRL
+506 TGDYNEFRM

>member
-35 DEGLEGATGTGT
+35 DEELEGATGTGT

-71 VVYVKGIVSA
+71 VVYVKGFVSA

-91 FGNGTFFIS
+91 FGNGTFYIS

-142 HGSTPETVDKDAYL
+142 HGSTPETVDKEAYL

-287 GGEETTPTGDGT
+287 GEEETIGTKDSPKTVAEAITLINALGD
-299 QSKPYNVAAALNA
+299 KE
-312 VKNLTWTSK
+312 TSQQK
-321 TDYQSTDNVYVK
+321 AYVK
-333 GKISRIDNNGTYTAG
+333 GKVVKVTTNQTNFEKY
-348 GTFGNASFHI
+348 GNLNYFI
-358 SDDGQEANEFYCFRV
+358 SDDGQDANTIQVYGGDG
-373 LYLDNTKFNEY
+373 LNGDKFQSI
-384 TGEKVDIKVG
+384 TDIKQG
-394 DEVVIYGKLMNYHGN
+394 DEVIVYGNLYKFVNNSGT
-409 TPETVSGAAHLYSLN
+409 TPEITNSYLVALN
-424 ASEGGGEQGGGE
+424 DSEGGGGEGGE
-436 QGGDATQ
+436 ATQ
-443 MTKSV
+443 MTKNV
-448 NDLTVTFTTTGVSE
+448 NDLTITFTTTGISE

-481 PSFTLNG
+481 PSFTLNE

-506 TGDYNEFRL
+506 TGDYNEFRM

>member
-35 DEGLEGATGTGT
+35 DEELEGATGTGT

-71 VVYVKGIVSA
+71 VVYVKGFVSA

-236 GLNQAKFSAVSD
+236 GLNQAKFSAVGD

-273 GNYLISLKKGEGGG
+273 GNYLISLKKGEGG

-333 GKISRIDNNGTYTAG
+333 GKISRIDNKGTYTDG

-394 DEVVIYGKLMNYHGN
+394 DEVVIYGKLMNYYGN

-424 ASEGGGEQGGGE
+424 SSEGGGEQGGGE
-436 QGGDATQ
+436 QGGDGTSVSFNTNAGAQTWAAATDGTYGAGFSTTVQ
-443 MTKSV
+443 GLTIGYYKHTSTSNPVAPSDQHVRIYKNSVLSIAATGGKKIKKIVIGCAPNSGTTSYCFGMTGLEGVPNATEDKTA
-448 NDLTVTFTTTGVSE
+448 LTVTWNGS
-462 GNTVTYDLTTCGLE
+462 
-476 HQAAN
+476 AN
-481 PSFTLNG
+481 KVVLHAVNGQVRMEKLN
-488 VNFSFEKN
+488 
-496 TGNNNAIYWK
+496 
-506 TGDYNEFRL
+506 
-515 YAQNKLVITG
+515 
-525 TANIAK
+525 
-531 VEFTC
+531 VEFE
-536 TKNGSNNA
+536 
-544 TGNAQSYATVSG
+544 
-556 KTFTFVN
+556 
-563 DWTAASSGT
+563 
-572 QCRIK
+572 
-577 TIKIT
+577 
-582 YAK
+582 

>member
-12 MIAAFTLAS
+12 MIATFTLAS

-35 DEGLEGATGTGT
+35 DEELEGATGTGT

-142 HGSTPETVDKDAYL
+142 HGSTPETVDKEAYL

-236 GLNQAKFSAVSD
+236 GLNQAKFSAVGD

-287 GGEETTPTGDGT
+287 GEEETIGTKDSPKTVAEAITLINALGDRE
-299 QSKPYNVAAALNA
+299 
-312 VKNLTWTSK
+312 TSQQK
-321 TDYQSTDNVYVK
+321 AYVK
-333 GKISRIDNNGTYTAG
+333 GKVVKVTTNQTNFEKY
-348 GTFGNASFHI
+348 GNLNYFI
-358 SDDGQEANEFYCFRV
+358 SDDGQDANTIQVYGGDG
-373 LYLDNTKFNEY
+373 LNGDKFQSI
-384 TGEKVDIKVG
+384 TDIKQG
-394 DEVVIYGKLMNYHGN
+394 DEVIVYGNLYKFVNNSGT
-409 TPETVSGAAHLYSLN
+409 TPEITNSYLVALN
-424 ASEGGGEQGGGE
+424 DSEGGGGEGGE
-436 QGGDATQ
+436 ATQ
-443 MTKSV
+443 MTKNV
-448 NDLTVTFTTTGVSE
+448 NDLTITFTTTGISE

-481 PSFTLNG
+481 PSFTLNE

-506 TGDYNEFRL
+506 TGDYNEFRM

>member
-35 DEGLEGATGTGT
+35 DEELEGATGTGT

-142 HGSTPETVDKDAYL
+142 HGSTPETVDKEAYL

-287 GGEETTPTGDGT
+287 GEEETIGTKDSPKTVAEAITLINALGDRE
-299 QSKPYNVAAALNA
+299 
-312 VKNLTWTSK
+312 TSQQK
-321 TDYQSTDNVYVK
+321 AYVK
-333 GKISRIDNNGTYTAG
+333 GKVVKVTTNQTNFEKY
-348 GTFGNASFHI
+348 GNLNYFI
-358 SDDGQEANEFYCFRV
+358 SDDGQDANTIQVYGGDG
-373 LYLDNTKFNEY
+373 LNGDKFQSI
-384 TGEKVDIKVG
+384 TDIKQG
-394 DEVVIYGKLMNYHGN
+394 DEVIVYGNLYKFVNNSGT
-409 TPETVSGAAHLYSLN
+409 TPEITNSYLVALN
-424 ASEGGGEQGGGE
+424 DSEGGGGEGGE
-436 QGGDATQ
+436 ATQ
-443 MTKSV
+443 MTKNV
-448 NDLTVTFTTTGVSE
+448 NDLTITFTTTGISE

-481 PSFTLNG
+481 PSFTLNE

-506 TGDYNEFRL
+506 TGDYNEFRM

>member
-35 DEGLEGATGTGT
+35 DEELEGATGTGT

-91 FGNGTFFIS
+91 FGNGTFYIS

-287 GGEETTPTGDGT
+287 GDETTPTGDGT

-312 VKNLTWTSK
+312 VKNLTWTSN

-333 GKISRIDNNGTYTAG
+333 GKISRIANNGTYTAG
-348 GTFGNASFHI
+348 GTFGNASFYI

-394 DEVVIYGKLMNYHGN
+394 DEVVIYGKLMNYRGN

-424 ASEGGGEQGGGE
+424 SSEGGGEQGGGE
-436 QGGDATQ
+436 QGGDGTSVSFNTNAGAQTWAAATDGTYGAGFSTTVQ
-443 MTKSV
+443 GLTIGYYKHTSTSNPVAPSDQHIRIYKNSVLSIAATGGKKIKKIIIGCAPNSGTTSYCFGMTGLEGVPNATEDKTA
-448 NDLTVTFTTTGVSE
+448 LTVTWNGS
-462 GNTVTYDLTTCGLE
+462 
-476 HQAAN
+476 AN
-481 PSFTLNG
+481 KVVLHAVNGQVRMEKLN
-488 VNFSFEKN
+488 
-496 TGNNNAIYWK
+496 
-506 TGDYNEFRL
+506 
-515 YAQNKLVITG
+515 
-525 TANIAK
+525 
-531 VEFTC
+531 VEFE
-536 TKNGSNNA
+536 
-544 TGNAQSYATVSG
+544 
-556 KTFTFVN
+556 
-563 DWTAASSGT
+563 
-572 QCRIK
+572 
-577 TIKIT
+577 
-582 YAK
+582 